1 MFTKKRSLMLLAA
14 VLLTVCAIWEYA
26 MPTDAAVKSYYVK
39 VEDAGKPVQKNQFK
53 GFKYV
58 SNVYDDKGKQKQL
71 TFYSEKELTKN
82 EQFKV
87 LVGENKMV
95 VNYKKIKNV
104 PDKIKYLAEK

>member
-1 MFTKKRSLMLLAA
+1 
-14 VLLTVCAIWEYA
+14 
-26 MPTDAAVKSYYVK
+26 
-39 VEDAGKPVQKNQFK
+39 
-53 GFKYV
+53 
-58 SNVYDDKGKQKQL
+58 DDKGKQKQL